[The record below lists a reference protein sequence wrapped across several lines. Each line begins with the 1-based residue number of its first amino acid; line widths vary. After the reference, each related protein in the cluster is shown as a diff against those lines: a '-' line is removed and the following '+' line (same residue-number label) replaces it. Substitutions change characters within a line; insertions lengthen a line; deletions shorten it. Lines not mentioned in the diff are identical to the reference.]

1 MNESY
6 IAGFFDGEGN
16 INKFKVKGHTQ
27 YQVRIY
33 QAGERGKILLKEI
46 QNFLKYGQMYLRKS
60 TNVWEL
66 TITKKSSILNFK
78 KRIGKFCKIKV
89 FPEDKELK
97 DKRLNE

>member
-16 INKFKVKGHTQ
+16 VNKFKVKGHTQ

-33 QAGERGKILLKEI
+33 QAGEKGKTILKEI
-46 QNFLKYGQMYLRKS
+46 RDFIGYGQLYLREK

-66 TITKKSSILNFK
+66 TITKKNSILDFK
-78 KRIGKFCKIKV
+78 RRIGKFCKIKE